1 MESPRE
7 LKKAYLEEKIAP
19 FIPKGTE
26 LVEPPCPYFD
36 VCGGCQLQHLPY
48 SAQLEWKRNHLLH
61 LFAAKGIDANEIT
74 EKTRGSLDSPLA
86 YRNKAD
92 FSARTWDG
100 QVHLGYRPHGGKG
113 ELVEVEDC
121 PIVLPAINKTLA
133 AIRESLP
140 LVPALAK
147 KLVSVVVRCSLS
159 AQKSAILYH
168 SKHKDES
175 VYETLTRNAAKLDE
189 NLAGGTFVKKRKE
202 YTYGTAE
209 LTERVENIELT
220 YSVRSFFQ
228 ANPRLLPELCKAV
241 SELAEPCNKGVMMDI
256 FCGVGLFALYLSDEF
271 EEIYGIESAPCSV
284 AMASKNAQNNGVK
297 SVKFV
302 RDIAEERFRQF
313 MATGIEPGL
322 VVLDP
327 PRSGLGKSVVDSL
340 NSLDPSPVL
349 VLVSC
354 NPHTL
359 ADDIAG
365 LTSGG
370 YKLERVIPVDMFPQT
385 EHLEVVARL
394 TR

>member
-1 MESPRE
+1 MDTPRD

-19 FIPKGTE
+19 FIPSGTE
-26 LVEPPCPYFD
+26 LVTPPCKYFD
-36 VCGGCQLQHLPY
+36 VCGGCQLQHIPY

-61 LFAAKGIDANEIT
+61 LLKAKGIEASDIT
-74 EKTRGSLDSPLA
+74 DKTRGSSETALA

-113 ELVEVEDC
+113 ELVEADEC
-121 PIVLPAINKTLA
+121 PIVLPAVNKALA

-140 LVPALAK
+140 LAPALAK
-147 KLVSVVVRCSLS
+147 KLVSVVVRCSLYEN
-159 AQKSAILYH
+159 KSAILYH

-175 VYETLTRNAAKLDE
+175 VYETLTRKACEIDE

-202 YTYGTAE
+202 YIYGTSE
-209 LTERVENIELT
+209 LTEKVDHVELT

-228 ANPRLLPELCKAV
+228 ANPQLLPELCKAV
-241 SELAEPCNKGVMMDI
+241 KELTEPCDKGVMMDI
-256 FCGVGLFALYLSDEF
+256 FCGVGLFALYLSSSF

-284 AMASKNAQNNGVK
+284 AMATKNAEKNGVK

-302 RDIAEERFRQF
+302 RDMAQERFRQF

-322 VVLDP
+322 VILDP
-327 PRSGLGKSVVDSL
+327 PRSGLGEIVVESL
-340 NSLDPSPVL
+340 NSLRPSPVL

-359 ADDIAG
+359 ADDISG
-365 LTSGG
+365 LTAGG